1 MIKKARVAPRNG
13 LIAALDIGTSKMC
26 CFIARVAEDG
36 RPSIAG
42 IGHQISRGVR
52 NGAIIDMEQ
61 AELALRTTV
70 HAAEQMAGDTIQ
82 EVVINLSGGYPASQ
96 TVGVEVPIS
105 GREVADHDL
114 HRVLMQGAQ
123 VHGPVDR
130 RLIHSIPV
138 SYSIDG
144 SKGIRDPRGMF
155 AEKLGVDMHVVTAA
169 AGAVKNLTTC
179 VARCHLEPRAI
190 VVSPYAA
197 GLASLVDDEMDLG
210 VTVIDMGAGTTS
222 LAVFF
227 DGHVVYTDSVPI
239 GGGPVTNDIA
249 SGLSTPLAHA
259 ERIKT
264 HYGNS
269 IATPADEREIIH
281 VPQVGE
287 EETGISNQI
296 PRSILIGIVQ
306 PRLEETFELVRSRL
320 ESSGFDKIAGR
331 RVVLTGGASQLS
343 GVREL
348 AGLVLDKQVRMG
360 RPIRVH
366 GLADATGGPA
376 FATGA
381 GLLTFA
387 LEGESQ
393 QPRSAR
399 GSEAHGSGFL
409 GRIGSWL
416 KENF

>member
-1 MIKKARVAPRNG
+1 M
-13 LIAALDIGTSKMC
+13 D
-26 CFIARVAEDG
+26 AEPKEAVPQ
-36 RPSIAG
+36 R
-42 IGHQISRGVR
+42 SR
-52 NGAIIDMEQ
+52 
-61 AELALRTTV
+61 AEEL
-70 HAAEQMAGDTIQ
+70 
-82 EVVINLSGGYPASQ
+82 
-96 TVGVEVPIS
+96 
-105 GREVADHDL
+105 
-114 HRVLMQGAQ
+114 
-123 VHGPVDR
+123 
-130 RLIHSIPV
+130 
-138 SYSIDG
+138 
-144 SKGIRDPRGMF
+144 F
-155 AEKLGVDMHVVTAA
+155 
-169 AGAVKNLTTC
+169 
-179 VARCHLEPRAI
+179 
-190 VVSPYAA
+190 
-197 GLASLVDDEMDLG
+197 
-210 VTVIDMGAGTTS
+210 
-222 LAVFF
+222 
-227 DGHVVYTDSVPI
+227 
-239 GGGPVTNDIA
+239 
-249 SGLSTPLAHA
+249 

-264 HYGNS
+264 LYGNC

-348 AGLVLDKQVRMG
+348 AALVLDKQVRMG

-399 GSEAHGSGFL
+399 GGEAHGTGFL

>member
-197 GLASLVDDEMDLG
+197 GLASLVDDEMDL
-210 VTVIDMGAGTTS
+210 
-222 LAVFF
+222 
-227 DGHVVYTDSVPI
+227 HVVYTDSVPI
-239 GGGPVTNDIA
+239 GGGHVTNDIA
-249 SGLSTPLAHA
+249 RGLSTPLAHA

-264 HYGNS
+264 LYGNC

-348 AGLVLDKQVRMG
+348 AALVLDKQVRMG

-399 GSEAHGSGFL
+399 GSEAHGTGFL

>member
-1 MIKKARVAPRNG
+1 
-13 LIAALDIGTSKMC
+13 
-26 CFIARVAEDG
+26 
-36 RPSIAG
+36 
-42 IGHQISRGVR
+42 
-52 NGAIIDMEQ
+52 
-61 AELALRTTV
+61 
-70 HAAEQMAGDTIQ
+70 
-82 EVVINLSGGYPASQ
+82 
-96 TVGVEVPIS
+96 
-105 GREVADHDL
+105 
-114 HRVLMQGAQ
+114 
-123 VHGPVDR
+123 
-130 RLIHSIPV
+130 
-138 SYSIDG
+138 
-144 SKGIRDPRGMF
+144 
-155 AEKLGVDMHVVTAA
+155 MHVVTAA

-239 GGGPVTNDIA
+239 GGGHVTNDIA
-249 SGLSTPLAHA
+249 RGLSTPLAQA

-264 HYGNS
+264 LYGNC

-348 AGLVLDKQVRMG
+348 AALVLDKQVRMG

-399 GSEAHGSGFL
+399 GSEAQSSGFL